1 MVKKYKFS
9 FLVALVILY
18 LSLANSH
25 TFDKVPAF
33 NIPHFDKMVHF
44 AMYFGLTLMIIIESR
59 KSISGLRH
67 LLTICL
73 IPLFFGI
80 LIEIMQYSL
89 TSTRSANFYDGVA
102 DFTGILVAV
111 MIFYFIKPLKKEIF
125 KKL

>member
-9 FLVALVILY
+9 FLVALIILY
-18 LSLANSH
+18 LSLTNSH

>member
-59 KSISGLRH
+59 KSIRGLRH